1 MNLGPV
7 DGVCRKKHRC
17 LDCLTAQQPVL
28 SGQCRVLL
36 LSSLPVNLFGFHVG
50 SSASVKVSL
59 PSVDGRGSIFA
70 TELMWSLPL
79 AAKERR
85 ACPDCTGF
93 SGLHHES
100 FLLET
105 CWPCCVFSCAAG
117 ELTKNTH
124 YTCIYLKKKKKT
136 HNTSTTKHPSKQKTL
151 SCFGNKVNSV
161 FSHPSMSGGS

>member
-59 PSVDGRGSIFA
+59 PSVDGGWSIFA

-85 ACPDCTGF
+85 ACPDWLYRLLRTASWIISSWNVLTLLCVLLCCWRTDKEHT
-93 SGLHHES
+93 LHLCL
-100 FLLET
+100 F
-105 CWPCCVFSCAAG
+105 F
-117 ELTKNTH
+117 
-124 YTCIYLKKKKKT
+124 KKKITHQQQNTQANKKPFPVLEI
-136 HNTSTTKHPSKQKTL
+136 K
-151 SCFGNKVNSV
+151 
-161 FSHPSMSGGS
+161 